1 MRRFV
6 DLHTH
11 SRVSDGKATPAE
23 LVRMAEARRLAAVA
37 LTDHDT
43 IEGLPAARRAARACP
58 SLRFVPGIEVS
69 ANLAGGTLHIL
80 GLGIDETS
88 PAIQDLAALLRR
100 SRTDRNPQIVA
111 RLQALGLDVTMDDVF
126 AAAGGSADALV
137 VSRVHIAQALLR
149 KGCVRSVS
157 EAFDRY
163 IAKDKP
169 AYVERRR
176 LDPPETIEAIHGA
189 GGVAVAAHPVQWN
202 CRNRAQ
208 TERILRS
215 LIRSGIDGIE
225 VYHSDH
231 SPRQTRQYLDFAR
244 RFGLGVTGGSDFHG
258 PAKPHV
264 KLGRPRVPLA
274 AIDPDFAE
282 RMFRNSPAA
291 TP

>member
-11 SRVSDGKATPAE
+11 SSASDGQAAPAE
-23 LVRMAEARRLAAVA
+23 LVQMAEARRLAAVA

-43 IEGLPAARRAARACP
+43 IEGLPAARQAAHACP

-69 ANLAGGTLHIL
+69 ANLSGGSLHIL
-80 GLGIDETS
+80 GLGIDETAPS
-88 PAIQDLAALLRR
+88 IQNLASRLRR
-100 SRTDRNPQIVA
+100 ARTDRNPKIVDN
-111 RLQALGLDVTMDDVF
+111 LQALGLDVTMDDVF
-126 AAAGGSADALV
+126 AAAGGSADAHV

-149 KGCVRSVS
+149 KGCVRSVA
-157 EAFDRY
+157 EAFEKY
-163 IAKDKP
+163 IAKGRP

-176 LDPPETIEAIHGA
+176 LDPPETVAAIHGA

-208 TERILRS
+208 TERIVRS
-215 LIRSGIDGIE
+215 LIRAGLDGIE
-225 VYHSDH
+225 AYHSDH
-231 SPRQTRQYLDFAR
+231 SPQQTRQYLDLAR

-274 AIDPDFAE
+274 VLDPDFAQ
-282 RMFRNSPAA
+282 RMFRNSPS
-291 TP
+291 

>member
-11 SRVSDGKATPAE
+11 SNASDGQVTPAQ
-23 LVRMAEARRLAAVA
+23 LVRMAESRRLAAVA

-43 IEGLPAARRAARACP
+43 IEGLPAARRAARGCP

-80 GLGIDETS
+80 GLGIDETAQS
-88 PAIQDLAALLRR
+88 IQDLAGLLRR
-100 SRTDRNPQIVA
+100 ARTDRNPQIVA

-126 AAAGGSADALV
+126 AAAGGSTEAHV

-149 KGCVRSVS
+149 KRCVRSVS

-163 IAKDKP
+163 IAKGKP

-176 LDPPETIEAIHGA
+176 LDPPETMEAIHGA
-189 GGVAVAAHPVQWN
+189 GGLAVAAHPVQWN

-215 LIRSGIDGIE
+215 LIRSGLDGIE

-231 SPRQTRQYLDFAR
+231 SPQQTRAYLDLAR
-244 RFGLGVTGGSDFHG
+244 RFDLGVTGGSDFHG

-274 AIDPDFAE
+274 AIDPDFA
-282 RMFRNSPAA
+282 RRLFGQPPL
-291 TP
+291 T